1 VRVPFLSGGYSMDQ
15 NNKPYTTGEIAGFCS
30 VTINAVKKWIAAGK
44 LNAFRTPGGH
54 YRVHRD
60 EFLSFLERYKLDIK
74 ARLFP
79 ETRRVLIVDDERDI
93 REFVKGVLES
103 MDSSYEVET
112 ASDGY
117 EALIK
122 VGDFKPELVI
132 LDIRM
137 PNIDGFEV
145 CRRIKEDRFS
155 KDISILAVTAY
166 GEESTEKILRCGADY
181 CLPKP
186 LRLKDL
192 KKKVQKLLK

>member
-1 VRVPFLSGGYSMDQ
+1 MAQ
-15 NNKPYTTGEIAGFCS
+15 NNRPYTTGEVAGFCS

-44 LNAFRTPGGH
+44 LDAFRTPGGH
-54 YRVHRD
+54 YRINRD

-79 ETRRVLIVDDERDI
+79 EKRRVLIVDDERDI
-93 REFVKGVLES
+93 VEFIRGALES

-112 ASDGY
+112 AADGY

-145 CRRIKEDRFS
+145 CRRIKKDRSSEDIR
-155 KDISILAVTAY
+155 ILAVTAY
-166 GEESTEKILRCGADY
+166 GEENMEQILRCGADY
-181 CLPKP
+181 CLSKP
-186 LRLKDL
+186 LKLKEL
-192 KKKVQKLLK
+192 KKKVLRLLK